1 MNVQAPG
8 PRPQA
13 PELGQASGGTLG
25 PYQIWVFTLCG
36 LCLIMDGFDVQAIG
50 YVAPAIITDWK
61 ITNPEMGPVFSAG
74 LAGLF
79 LGSLVFSMLADRIGR
94 RPVILGATLAF
105 STLTLLTA
113 RATSLRELLI
123 LRVLAG
129 LGLGAIL
136 PNATALIGEF
146 SPPRLRIKTMTIV
159 TNGFTIGA
167 MIGGFLSAWLMPR
180 YGWRSVF
187 VAGGAIPLLILIP
200 MFVSLPESPQFM
212 NPGPSERTG
221 PTRAA
226 AKATMGPVLLDRPL
240 AGFPVARLFAD
251 GRGVATILLWLVNF
265 LNVLNAYFISS
276 WLPTIVRDAGYPT
289 STAVLVG
296 TSVQTGGV
304 LGTLAL
310 GWIIQRLGFVAVLTG
325 CFTIAAINLALI
337 GQPSLSL
344 AMLFAVAFMAGLGI
358 FAGQPGLNAFAATV
372 YPTDIRSTGIG
383 SGLGIGRFGAFLGP
397 ILAGELLRRQWSA
410 QDLFHL
416 AAMPA
421 AVSALAILAMRWT
434 SAEPRRTLE

>member
-1 MNVQAPG
+1 
-8 PRPQA
+8 
-13 PELGQASGGTLG
+13 
-25 PYQIWVFTLCG
+25 
-36 LCLIMDGFDVQAIG
+36 MDGFDVQAIG

-61 ITNPEMGPVFSAG
+61 ITNPDMGPVFSAG
-74 LAGLF
+74 LLGLF
-79 LGSLVFSMLADRIGR
+79 LGSILFSMLADRIGR

-113 RATSLRELLI
+113 RATSLGELLT

-146 SPPRLRIKTMTIV
+146 SPPRLRIKTMMIV

-167 MIGGFLSAWLMPR
+167 MIGGFLSAWLIPR

-200 MFVSLPESPQFM
+200 MYASLPESPQFLAARAIVVS
-212 NPGPSERTG
+212 GFGRT
-221 PTRAA
+221 PARV
-226 AKATMGPVLLDRPL
+226 PR
-240 AGFPVARLFAD
+240 FPIARLFTE
-251 GRGVATILLWLVNF
+251 GRGLTTILLWLVNF

-296 TSVQTGGV
+296 ASVQTGGV

-310 GWIIQRLGFVAVLTG
+310 GWVIQRLGFVAVLTG
-325 CFTIAAINLALI
+325 CFTLAAINLAVI
-337 GQPSLSL
+337 GQPGLSLSL
-344 AMLFAVAFMAGLGI
+344 LFVVAFLAGLGI
-358 FAGQPGLNAFAATV
+358 FAGQPGLNSFAATV
-372 YPTDIRSTGIG
+372 YPTDVRSTGIG
-383 SGLGIGRFGAFLGP
+383 TGLGIGRFGAFLGP
-397 ILAGELLRRQWSA
+397 ILAGELMRRHWSG
-410 QDLFHL
+410 QDLFH
-416 AAMPA
+416 AAAIPA
-421 AVSALAILAMRWT
+421 ALSALAIFSVRWVRGDT
-434 SAEPRRTLE
+434 GGTLE

>member
-1 MNVQAPG
+1 
-8 PRPQA
+8 
-13 PELGQASGGTLG
+13 LW
-25 PYQIWVFTLCG
+25 IFTLCG

-61 ITNPEMGPVFSAG
+61 ITNPDMGPVFSAG
-74 LAGLF
+74 LLGLF
-79 LGSLVFSMLADRIGR
+79 LGSLLFSMLADRIGR

-105 STLTLLTA
+105 STLTLLTS
-113 RATSLRELLI
+113 RATSLGELLI
-123 LRVLAG
+123 LRVFAG

-167 MIGGFLSAWLMPR
+167 MIGGFLSAWLIPR

-200 MFVSLPESPQFM
+200 MFVSLPESPQFAVVES
-212 NPGPSERTG
+212 GFSRTIRK
-221 PTRAA
+221 TRIPIAQ
-226 AKATMGPVLLDRPL
+226 
-240 AGFPVARLFAD
+240 LFSD
-251 GRGVATILLWLVNF
+251 GRGAATILLWIVNF

-276 WLPTIVRDAGYPT
+276 WLPTIVRDAGHPT

-296 TSVQTGGV
+296 TSVQAGGV

-337 GQPSLSL
+337 GQPNLSL
-344 AMLFAVAFMAGLGI
+344 VMLFAVAFMAGLGI

-397 ILAGELLRRQWSA
+397 IIAGELLRRQWSA
-410 QDLFHL
+410 PDLFHL

-421 AVSALAILAMRWT
+421 AVSALAILSMRWT

>member
-1 MNVQAPG
+1 MTPEASTLRPG
-8 PRPQA
+8 AALRPEA
-13 PELGQASGGTLG
+13 WALRPH
-25 PYQIWVFTLCG
+25 QIWIFTLCG

-61 ITNPEMGPVFSAG
+61 IANADMGPVFSAG
-74 LAGLF
+74 LLGLF
-79 LGSLVFSMLADRIGR
+79 LGSILFSMLADRIGR

-105 STLTLLTA
+105 STLTLLIA
-113 RATSLRELLI
+113 RATSLRELLL

-146 SPPRLRIKTMTIV
+146 SPPRLRIKTMMIV

-167 MIGGFLSAWLMPR
+167 MIGGFLSAWLIPR

-187 VAGGAIPLLILIP
+187 VAGGVIPLVILIP
-200 MFVSLPESPQFM
+200 MLVSLPESPQFLAARATVVS
-212 NPGPSERTG
+212 GFGRTL
-221 PTRAA
+221 TRAS
-226 AKATMGPVLLDRPL
+226 R
-240 AGFPVARLFAD
+240 FPIADLFAD
-251 GRGVATILLWLVNF
+251 GRGLATILLWLVNF

-310 GWIIQRLGFVAVLTG
+310 GWVIQRLGFVTVLTG
-325 CFTIAAINLALI
+325 CFMLAAINLALI
-337 GQPSLSL
+337 GQPTLSL
-344 AMLFAVAFMAGLGI
+344 MLLSAVAFMAGLGI

-397 ILAGELLRRQWSA
+397 IIAGELLRRQWSA

-421 AVSALAILAMRWT
+421 AVSAVAILAMRWT

>member
-1 MNVQAPG
+1 
-8 PRPQA
+8 
-13 PELGQASGGTLG
+13 
-25 PYQIWVFTLCG
+25 VFALCG
-36 LCLIMDGFDVQAIG
+36 LCLIMDGFDVQSIG

-61 ITNPEMGPVFSAG
+61 IANAEMGPVFSAG
-74 LAGLF
+74 LLGLF
-79 LGSLVFSMLADRIGR
+79 LGSILFSMLADRIGR

-113 RATSLRELLI
+113 RATSLNELLI

-146 SPPRLRIKTMTIV
+146 SPARLRIKTMMIV

-167 MIGGFLSAWLMPR
+167 MIGGFLSAWLIPR

-187 VAGGAIPLLILIP
+187 IAGGAIPLLILIP
-200 MFVSLPESPQFM
+200 MFVSLPESPQFLAA
-212 NPGPSERTG
+212 
-221 PTRAA
+221 RAHVGA
-226 AKATMGPVLLDRPL
+226 AFRRPDQR
-240 AGFPVARLFAD
+240 FPIAQLFAD
-251 GRGVATILLWLVNF
+251 RRALTTILLWLVNF
-265 LNVLNAYFISS
+265 LNVLNAYFVSS

-310 GWIIQRLGFVAVLTG
+310 GWVIQRLGFVAVLTG
-325 CFTIAAINLALI
+325 CFTLAAVNLVLI
-337 GQPSLSL
+337 GQPGLSLSL
-344 AMLFAVAFMAGLGI
+344 LYVVAFMAGLGI

-372 YPTDIRSTGIG
+372 YPTDVRSTGIG
-383 SGLGIGRFGAFLGP
+383 AGLGIGRFGAFLGP
-397 ILAGELLRRQWSA
+397 ILAGELMRRHWSG
-410 QDLFHL
+410 QDLFH
-416 AAMPA
+416 AAAIPA
-421 AVSALAILAMRWT
+421 VLSALAILSVRWARGDT
-434 SAEPRRTLE
+434 GGTLE

>member
-1 MNVQAPG
+1 MTVEAPG
-8 PRPQA
+8 PRPDPRPDPA
-13 PELGQASGGTLG
+13 LSR
-25 PYQIWVFTLCG
+25 YQIWIFTLCG
-36 LCLIMDGFDVQAIG
+36 LCLIMDGFDVQSIG

-61 ITNPEMGPVFSAG
+61 IANADMGPVFSAG
-74 LAGLF
+74 LLGLF
-79 LGSLVFSMLADRIGR
+79 LGSILFSMLADRIGR

-113 RATSLRELLI
+113 RASSPGELLMF
-123 LRVLAG
+123 RALAG

-146 SPPRLRIKTMTIV
+146 SPPRLRIKTMMIV

-167 MIGGFLSAWLMPR
+167 MIGGFLSAWLIPR

-200 MFVSLPESPQFM
+200 MFVSLPESPQF
-212 NPGPSERTG
+212 PGRGPSKRTG

-226 AKATMGPVLLDRPL
+226 TKATVGPVLLDRPF
-240 AGFPVARLFAD
+240 ARFPIARLFTD
-251 GRGVATILLWLVNF
+251 GRGLTTALLWLVNF

-296 TSVQTGGV
+296 ASVQTGGV

-310 GWIIQRLGFVAVLTG
+310 GWVIQRLGFVAVLTG
-325 CFTIAAINLALI
+325 CFTLAAINLALI
-337 GQPSLSL
+337 GQPGLSL
-344 AMLFAVAFMAGLGI
+344 AMLFVVAFMAGLGI
-358 FAGQPGLNAFAATV
+358 FAGQPGLNSFAATI
-372 YPTDIRSTGIG
+372 YPTDVRSTGIG

-397 ILAGELLRRQWSA
+397 ILAGELMRRHWSG
-410 QDLFHL
+410 QDLFH
-416 AAMPA
+416 AAAIPA
-421 AVSALAILAMRWT
+421 VLSAFAVLSVRWARGDT
-434 SAEPRRTLE
+434 GGTLE

>member
-1 MNVQAPG
+1 MTVEAPG
-8 PRPQA
+8 PRPDPRPA
-13 PELGQASGGTLG
+13 PRPAPALSR
-25 PYQIWVFTLCG
+25 YQIWVFTLCS

-61 ITNPEMGPVFSAG
+61 IVNADMGPVFSAG
-74 LAGLF
+74 LLGLF
-79 LGSLVFSMLADRIGR
+79 LGSILFSMLADRIGR

-113 RATSLRELLI
+113 RASSLRELLM

-146 SPPRLRIKTMTIV
+146 SPPRLRIKTMMIV

-167 MIGGFLSAWLMPR
+167 MIGGFLSAWLIPR

-200 MFVSLPESPQFM
+200 MFVSLPESPQF
-212 NPGPSERTG
+212 PGRG
-221 PTRAA
+221 
-226 AKATMGPVLLDRPL
+226 RPF
-240 AGFPVARLFAD
+240 ARFPIARLFTE
-251 GRGVATILLWLVNF
+251 GRGLTTILLWLVNF
-265 LNVLNAYFISS
+265 LNVLNAYFVSS

-296 TSVQTGGV
+296 ASVQTGGV

-310 GWIIQRLGFVAVLTG
+310 GWVIQRLGFVAVLTG
-325 CFTIAAINLALI
+325 CFTLAAINLALI
-337 GQPSLSL
+337 GQPGLSLSL
-344 AMLFAVAFMAGLGI
+344 LFVVAFMAGLGI
-358 FAGQPGLNAFAATV
+358 FAGQPGLNSFAATV
-372 YPTDIRSTGIG
+372 YPTDMRSTGIG
-383 SGLGIGRFGAFLGP
+383 TGLGIGRFGAFLGP
-397 ILAGELLRRQWSA
+397 ILAGELMRRHWSG
-410 QDLFHL
+410 QDLFH
-416 AAMPA
+416 AAAIPA
-421 AVSALAILAMRWT
+421 VLSALAIFSVRWAHGDT
-434 SAEPRRTLE
+434 GGTLE

>member
-1 MNVQAPG
+1 MT
-8 PRPQA
+8 
-13 PELGQASGGTLG
+13 PEASTLG
-25 PYQIWVFTLCG
+25 PGPALGPEARALRPDQIWIFTLCG
-36 LCLIMDGFDVQAIG
+36 LCLIMDGFDVQSIG

-61 ITNPEMGPVFSAG
+61 IANADMGPVFSAG
-74 LAGLF
+74 LLGLF
-79 LGSLVFSMLADRIGR
+79 LGSILFSMLADRIGR

-113 RATSLRELLI
+113 RATSLGELLT

-146 SPPRLRIKTMTIV
+146 SPPRLRIKTMMIV

-167 MIGGFLSAWLMPR
+167 MIGGFLSAWLIPR

-200 MFVSLPESPQFM
+200 MWVSLPESPQFLAARATVVS
-212 NPGPSERTG
+212 GFSRT
-221 PTRAA
+221 
-226 AKATMGPVLLDRPL
+226 L
-240 AGFPVARLFAD
+240 ARTPRFPIAQLFAD
-251 GRGVATILLWLVNF
+251 GRALTTILLWLVNF

-310 GWIIQRLGFVAVLTG
+310 GWVIQRLGFVAVLTG
-325 CFTIAAINLALI
+325 CFTLAAINLALI
-337 GQPSLSL
+337 GQPGLSLSF
-344 AMLFAVAFMAGLGI
+344 LFVVAFMAGLGI

-397 ILAGELLRRQWSA
+397 IVAGELMRRHWSG
-410 QDLFHL
+410 QDLFH
-416 AAMPA
+416 AAAIPA
-421 AVSALAILAMRWT
+421 ALSALAILSVRWARSDT
-434 SAEPRRTLE
+434 GGTLE

>member
-1 MNVQAPG
+1 
-8 PRPQA
+8 
-13 PELGQASGGTLG
+13 
-25 PYQIWVFTLCG
+25 
-36 LCLIMDGFDVQAIG
+36 MDGFDVQSIG
-50 YVAPAIITDWK
+50 YVAPAIISDWK
-61 ITNPEMGPVFSAG
+61 IANADMGPVFSAG
-74 LAGLF
+74 LLGLF
-79 LGSLVFSMLADRIGR
+79 LGSILFSMLADRIGR

-113 RATSLRELLI
+113 RATSLNELLI

-146 SPPRLRIKTMTIV
+146 SLPRLRIKTMTIV

-167 MIGGFLSAWLMPR
+167 MIGGFLSAWLIPR

-200 MFVSLPESPQFM
+200 MWMSLPESPQFLAA
-212 NPGPSERTG
+212 
-221 PTRAA
+221 RASSVVGA
-226 AKATMGPVLLDRPL
+226 DVRRPDRR
-240 AGFPVARLFAD
+240 FPIARLFAD
-251 GRGVATILLWLVNF
+251 GRGVTTILLWLVNF

-310 GWIIQRLGFVAVLTG
+310 GWVIQRLGFVAVLTG
-325 CFTIAAINLALI
+325 CFTLAAINLAVI
-337 GQPSLSL
+337 GQPGLSLSL
-344 AMLFAVAFMAGLGI
+344 LFVVAFMAGLGI

-397 ILAGELLRRQWSA
+397 ILAGELMRRHWSG
-410 QDLFHL
+410 QDLFH
-416 AAMPA
+416 AAAIPA
-421 AVSALAILAMRWT
+421 ALSALAILSVRWARGDT
-434 SAEPRRTLE
+434 GGTLE

>member
-1 MNVQAPG
+1 
-8 PRPQA
+8 
-13 PELGQASGGTLG
+13 
-25 PYQIWVFTLCG
+25 
-36 LCLIMDGFDVQAIG
+36 
-50 YVAPAIITDWK
+50 
-61 ITNPEMGPVFSAG
+61 
-74 LAGLF
+74 LF

-105 STLTLLTA
+105 STLTLLVA
-113 RATSLRELLI
+113 RATSLRELLM

-146 SPPRLRIKTMTIV
+146 SPPRLRIKTMMVV

-167 MIGGFLSAWLMPR
+167 MIGGFLSAWLIPR

-187 VAGGAIPLLILIP
+187 VAGGSIPLLLLIP
-200 MFVSLPESPQFM
+200 MFVSLPESPQFV
-212 NPGPSERTG
+212 
-221 PTRAA
+221 AA
-226 AKATMGPVLLDRPL
+226 RGASVVGAAFRRH
-240 AGFPVARLFAD
+240 AWRFPIAQLFAD
-251 GRGVATILLWLVNF
+251 GRGLATILLWLVNF

-310 GWIIQRLGFVAVLTG
+310 GWVIQRLGFVAVLTA
-325 CFTIAAINLALI
+325 CFTLAAINLALI
-337 GQPSLSL
+337 GEPGLSL
-344 AMLFAVAFMAGLGI
+344 MLLFAVAFMAGLGI

-372 YPTDIRSTGIG
+372 YPTEIRSTGIG
-383 SGLGIGRFGAFLGP
+383 TGLGIGRFGAFLGP
-397 ILAGELLRRQWSA
+397 LLAGELLRRQWSA
-410 QDLFHL
+410 QNLFQL
-416 AAMPA
+416 AAVPA
-421 AVSALAILAMRWT
+421 AASALAILAMRWT
-434 SAEPRRTLE
+434 TAEPRRTLE